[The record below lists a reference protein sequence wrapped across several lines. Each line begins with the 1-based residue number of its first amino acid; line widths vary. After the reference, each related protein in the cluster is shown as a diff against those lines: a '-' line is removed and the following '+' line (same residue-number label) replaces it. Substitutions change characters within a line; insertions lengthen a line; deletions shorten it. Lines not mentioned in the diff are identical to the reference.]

1 MSWIST
7 DPPDGDTARLLAS
20 LADPRTG
27 VTDEILKIHALD
39 PAGLRAHLA
48 LYRSAMSATPGLPL
62 VDRELVAYVVSDL
75 NGCVY

>member
-7 DPPDGDTARLLAS
+7 DPPDDDAARLLAS

-27 VTDEILKIHALD
+27 ATDEILKIHALD
-39 PAGLRAHLA
+39 PVGLRAHLA
-48 LYRSAMSATPGLPL
+48 LYRSAMSATAGLPL